1 VRRRAEAGRCQTLS
15 EVSLILIF
23 HIVLVH
29 YVVVVII
36 RTTSWCRLVVPFVVF
51 VLVVIFSV
59 LDVDALSTP
68 VLLVL
73 TVLALCSTYWCRP
86 LCM

>member
-1 VRRRAEAGRCQTLS
+1 VRTRAEAGRCQTLS

-36 RTTSWCRLVVPFVVF
+36 RTTSWCRHLCSLTRVVVVNTLSVF
-51 VLVVIFSV
+51 DVAVL
-59 LDVDALSTP
+59 VDALNS
-68 VLLVL
+68 
-73 TVLALCSTYWCRP
+73 AMNHFASMHGAAICAS
-86 LCM
+86 